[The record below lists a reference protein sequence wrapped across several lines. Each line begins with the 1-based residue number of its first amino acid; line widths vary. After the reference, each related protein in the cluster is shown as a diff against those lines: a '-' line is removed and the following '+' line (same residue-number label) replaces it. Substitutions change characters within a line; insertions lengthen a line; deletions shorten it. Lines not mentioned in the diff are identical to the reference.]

1 MKISDIFDLTN
12 ILLLAIAVLIFFRLR
27 SVLGRR
33 TGNERPRL
41 DPLTA
46 REAGTPRDN
55 VVTLPRSRD
64 SVLSPEAHAQS
75 VDDRLGKMPEDSK
88 ALLPLREIAAADPN
102 FETGSFLAG
111 AKVAYEMIVTAYA
124 KGDRETLGN
133 LLSREVYDSFNAVIS
148 EREARGET
156 VEMNFV
162 GITSADIVDAHL
174 SGRVAQITVRFVSE
188 LITAVHD
195 RTGEIVEGDLKT
207 VRQVIDIW
215 TFMRDL
221 SSANPN
227 WRLVATDSQ

>member
-1 MKISDIFDLTN
+1 
-12 ILLLAIAVLIFFRLR
+12 
-27 SVLGRR
+27 
-33 TGNERPRL
+33 
-41 DPLTA
+41 
-46 REAGTPRDN
+46 
-55 VVTLPRSRD
+55 
-64 SVLSPEAHAQS
+64 
-75 VDDRLGKMPEDSK
+75 MPEDSK